1 MNKNHYFFNL
11 FQKKVKFLASSI
23 LLLLPAV
30 TWAGVKLPDTL
41 LAIEKKYK
49 KAGTLEADFS
59 QVNEN
64 SNLSQRKKLSSGK
77 LQLRFPSQVRWDTQ
91 KPDRN
96 LLVSDGQTFWYYTP
110 PFDSDDQGQLI
121 EKRASQVQS
130 ELAQDL
136 LSASFSAIKSAKLS
150 QESST
155 RFLITPHAG
164 RGGNVKEA
172 VLEID
177 PKGLMIRKV
186 ILFYTGGNRSEITLS
201 NIELGKPL
209 LEELFH
215 FKAPANTEM
224 VRE

>member
-96 LLVSDGQTFWYYTP
+96 LLVSDGQTFWYYT
-110 PFDSDDQGQLI
+110 
-121 EKRASQVQS
+121 KREPLKYSLNWLRIFFLLHSQQSKVQNFPRNPQHDFS
-130 ELAQDL
+130 SL
-136 LSASFSAIKSAKLS
+136 LTPDVVETLKR
-150 QESST
+150 Q
-155 RFLITPHAG
+155 FLRLTL
-164 RGGNVKEA
+164 K
-172 VLEID
+172 VL
-177 PKGLMIRKV
+177 
-186 ILFYTGGNRSEITLS
+186 
-201 NIELGKPL
+201 
-209 LEELFH
+209 
-215 FKAPANTEM
+215 
-224 VRE
+224 